1 MSSKDD
7 KSRAQVA
14 SSAKTPQ
21 KPGKAAQKG
30 RGRGEKVPAGPRGK
44 DRIVVTDSA
53 LAKIVGLSA
62 HEVPGVVGMA
72 PTTFTEGIRR
82 ILGTRQVDE
91 GVVIAR
97 GEKEDV
103 ADVDIYVVVA
113 YGVNIPVVADSV
125 RERVR
130 YAAMTYAGASLAK
143 VRVHVAGVSRA

>member
-1 MSSKDD
+1 M
-7 KSRAQVA
+7 
-14 SSAKTPQ
+14 
-21 KPGKAAQKG
+21 
-30 RGRGEKVPAGPRGK
+30 
-44 DRIVVTDSA
+44 TDSA

-103 ADVDIYVVVA
+103 ADVDI
-113 YGVNIPVVADSV
+113 
-125 RERVR
+125 
-130 YAAMTYAGASLAK
+130 
-143 VRVHVAGVSRA
+143 